1 MYLFV
6 SSLISFTGNICVKD
20 KATVATRNMFPLEG
34 RQCVLEV
41 FDKAIAD
48 HSPCMTARQQ
58 NNRSVPFVRE
68 SDR

>member
-1 MYLFV
+1 MFLWD
-6 SSLISFTGNICVKD
+6 SLTSFTKNICAKD
-20 KATVATRNMFPLEG
+20 KANVATRNMFPLEG

-48 HSPCMTARQQ
+48 HSPCMAARQQ
-58 NNRSVPFVRE
+58 NNPMPFVRE